1 MPSWINW
8 SVCMECNNPVHL
20 PALVHVR
27 LPLPRRPGRTVLGCE
42 LVPDNHVHASRWP
55 LHPEHVRAS
64 LVPDLQDV
72 LDEFRHHR
80 GVGGIRAVDEVC
92 VEEGDQVICDLQ
104 PAPRSSKVGP
114 T

>member
-1 MPSWINW
+1 
-8 SVCMECNNPVHL
+8 
-20 PALVHVR
+20 
-27 LPLPRRPGRTVLGCE
+27 
-42 LVPDNHVHASRWP
+42 
-55 LHPEHVRAS
+55 VRAS